1 MRLATLLTCHNR
13 RDQTLV
19 SLRALH
25 ACTRPAG
32 CELAVYL
39 VDDGSRDGTG
49 AAVRA
54 EFPQVTV
61 IDGDGSLF
69 WNGGMRRAFGAAIQ
83 QDHDVYL
90 WLNDDTLLYPDALEK
105 VLACSEE
112 LASSHG
118 GRHDIIV
125 GATCD
130 TISGKLT
137 YGGLVSRSRWSPHY
151 YVHLPVSDQP
161 QLCQTLNGNCV
172 LISREVVRAI
182 GNIDDAFVHA
192 IGDWDYGFR
201 ARRAG
206 FGIWMAPGFVG
217 TCSSNPVAVTPVGE
231 AASIRKQLRKT
242 CGPKR
247 VPPRA
252 WRTFVRRHYGLF
264 WPLYFIRPYAAAVLR
279 AVGVKFRRLFVQA
292 ARG

>member
-1 MRLATLLTCHNR
+1 MRLAALLTCHNR
-13 RDQTLV
+13 RDQTLAC
-19 SLRALH
+19 LRALH

-49 AAVRA
+49 EAVRA
-54 EFPQVTV
+54 EFPGITV

-83 QDHDVYL
+83 HDHDAYL
-90 WLNDDTLLYPDALEK
+90 WLNDDTLLFPDALEK
-105 VLACSEE
+105 VLACSDER
-112 LASSHG
+112 ASANG
-118 GRHDIIV
+118 GRCDIIV
-125 GATCD
+125 GATHD
-130 TISGKLT
+130 AVTGKLT

-151 YVHLPVSDQP
+151 YVHLPVSDVAQP
-161 QLCQTLNGNCV
+161 CQTLNGNCV
-172 LISREVVRAI
+172 LIPRAVVRAI

-217 TCSSNPVAVTPVGE
+217 TCSQNPVVAPPRKE
-231 AASIRKQLRKT
+231 AASIRTQLRKT

-247 VPPRA
+247 VPPQA
-252 WRTFVRRHYGLF
+252 WRTFVRRHCGPL
-264 WPLYFIRPYAAAVLR
+264 WPVYFVRPYLSAVVRALAA
-279 AVGVKFRRLFVQA
+279 KFRHTV
-292 ARG
+292 